1 MKKGDL
7 GMVELIIAGVIGL
20 AIGIGGAIVGGKMNR
35 PTIIQAPSEE
45 IAKEQIEV
53 QKNLTQTDLAQEACS
68 KDFIVD
74 QEQGALLCRELFC
87 RMQQRGIDAQTSQSD
102 CEAISN
108 TANSLEILSACSE
121 KEGEERRTCEELF
134 FKRK

>member
-1 MKKGDL
+1 
-7 GMVELIIAGVIGL
+7 MVELIIAGVIGL

-108 TANSLEILSACSE
+108 TANSLEILSACSD